1 MLRTSSTSTFGMIAQ
16 PVTDSTPHPADVIME
31 DIERRARPLITDAE
45 ARLVFGLARAMPGV
59 NGVPEL
65 SGVTSWRR
73 VLQLASDENAV
84 IALRDA
90 LRHAARRVLP
100 ADVERKLA
108 ILSLDRECRMRRLK
122 ARLEQLLVALNQ

>member
-100 ADVERKLA
+100 ADVERPGP
-108 ILSLDRECRMRRLK
+108 MRRSSWCGSRRSRE
-122 ARLEQLLVALNQ
+122 AQNRSTEEGR